1 MSKIFKN
8 TMKTFGAA
16 IVSTGLIIGSTA
28 AVMAPASASARTTY
42 QCEVTKSNSAK
53 TGAILGAL
61 AGGLLGSQV
70 AKNEKG
76 LGAVGGAV
84 VGGLLGNKLGKDQGK
99 DTCNKA
105 EAAMERQRYEDRNY
119 GYRSQPVRY
128 NSYKHYS
135 NGDRYGSRY

>member
-1 MSKIFKN
+1 MSKIIKS

-28 AVMAPASASARTTY
+28 AVMAPTTASARTTY

-53 TGAILGAL
+53 TGAILGVI
-61 AGGLLGSQV
+61 AGGLLGSQIS
-70 AKNEKG
+70 KNEKG

-99 DTCNKA
+99 DTCNRA
-105 EAAMERQRYEDRNY
+105 EAAMHQQRYDDRNY
-119 GYRSQPVRY
+119 GYSRQPVRY
-128 NSYKHYS
+128 DSYKHYS

>member
-8 TMKTFGAA
+8 TMAA
-16 IVSTGLIIGSTA
+16 LVSTGLIIGSTA
-28 AVMAPASASARTTY
+28 AVMAPTAASARTTY
-42 QCEVTKSNSAK
+42 QCEITKSNSAK

-128 NSYKHYS
+128 NSYKHS
-135 NGDRYGSRY
+135 GNGNRYGSRY

>member
-1 MSKIFKN
+1 MSKIIKS
-8 TMKTFGAA
+8 TMTAVVTSA
-16 IVSTGLIIGSTA
+16 LIIGSTA

-61 AGGLLGSQV
+61 AGGLLGSQI

-135 NGDRYGSRY
+135 NGNRYGSRY

>member
-1 MSKIFKN
+1 MSKFFKS
-8 TMKTFGAA
+8 TMTA
-16 IVSTGLIIGSTA
+16 VVTSGLIIGSTA
-28 AVMAPASASARTTY
+28 AVMVPATASARTTY
-42 QCEVTKSNSAK
+42 QCEVTKSNNAK
-53 TGAILGAL
+53 TGAILGAI

-105 EAAMERQRYEDRNY
+105 EEAMRQQRYEERNY

-128 NSYKHYS
+128 NSYKHYR
-135 NGDRYGSRY
+135 NDDRYGSRY

>member
-1 MSKIFKN
+1 MSKIIKN
-8 TMKTFGAA
+8 TMAA
-16 IVSTGLIIGSTA
+16 VVTSGLIIGSTA
-28 AVMAPASASARTTY
+28 AVMAPTSASARTTY

-53 TGAILGAL
+53 TGAILGAI